1 MIQAPP
7 VLLDVVGCRVG
18 CQLSLV
24 VMVHKARVNMLSLRF
39 LVSDGKVDDH
49 GFVAIGRP
57 NCIFAF
63 SSESSHR
70 YQF

>member
-1 MIQAPP
+1 MYQNVIQAPP
-7 VLLDVVGCRVG
+7 VLLDVVGCRLG

-24 VMVHKARVNMLSLRF
+24 VVLHKTRVNMLGLRF
-39 LVSDGKVDDH
+39 LVSDGWVDDH

-63 SSESSHR
+63 SSERS
-70 YQF
+70 